1 MSKYYS
7 NMIALDKEFKEART
21 EFELR
26 LERAQDAK
34 EYVQE
39 LKAKNAKGADAEA
52 KLLRAQADSREA
64 EAAVNAIWDKFRTKA
79 ADTLGT
85 IRKDIEQTGVA
96 RAEDLDGNALTLLE
110 SGIMTAVDYEYM
122 AEQYKDNR
130 TMLRMISRY
139 AHDAAEKAENQQT
152 KAPLLNLVS
161 RIKTIDEEK
170 LEALGVLEKMVN
182 VCTGTGMHGTDK
194 VPIELI
200 ATKAARW
207 EELTKAAIAVF

>member
-7 NMIALDKEFKEART
+7 DMIALDKEFKEART

-64 EAAVNAIWDKFRTKA
+64 EAAVNAVWDKFRTKA

-85 IRKDIEQTGVA
+85 VRKDIEQNGAA
-96 RAEDLDGNALTLLE
+96 RAEELDGNALKLLE
-110 SGIMTAVDYEYM
+110 SGIMTATDYEYM
-122 AEQYKDNR
+122 AAQYKDNR
-130 TMLRMISRY
+130 TMLRMISKY
-139 AHDAAEKAENQQT
+139 AHAAAVKTEDQQT
-152 KAPLLNLVS
+152 KASLLNLVN

-170 LEALGVLEKMVN
+170 LEALNVLEKMVN
-182 VCTGTGMHGTDK
+182 ACTGTGIHGTDK

>member
-7 NMIALDKEFKEART
+7 SMTALDKEFKDART

-26 LERAQDAK
+26 LTRAQDAK

-39 LKAKNAKGADAEA
+39 LKAKNAKGAEAEA

-64 EAAVNAIWDKFRTKA
+64 ETAVNAIWDKFRTKA

-85 IRKDIEQTGVA
+85 VRKDIEQNGAA
-96 RAEDLDGNALTLLE
+96 RAEDLDGNALKLLE

-122 AEQYKDNR
+122 AAQYKDNR
-130 TMLRMISRY
+130 TMLRMISKY
-139 AHDAAEKAENQQT
+139 AHDAAVKAEDQQT

-170 LEALGVLEKMVN
+170 LEALGALEKMVN
-182 VCTGTGMHGTDK
+182 VCTGTGMNGTERA
-194 VPIELI
+194 PAELI